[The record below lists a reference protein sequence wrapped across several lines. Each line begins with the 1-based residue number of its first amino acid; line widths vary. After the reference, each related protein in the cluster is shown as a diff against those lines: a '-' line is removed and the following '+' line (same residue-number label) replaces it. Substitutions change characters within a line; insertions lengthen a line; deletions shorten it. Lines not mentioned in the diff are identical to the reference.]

1 MIVTEIHQRL
11 HQLANP
17 DKAAILQRFFKTD
30 PGQYGEGDIFLG
42 INAPVLKALVKKY
55 KNISVAEAEEL
66 LHSDIHEQRALAL
79 QFWAR
84 LYAQKIPDN
93 KELIYQRYLA
103 NTEWINNWDLVD
115 VTASH
120 IVGNHLLHRD
130 RKILYRLAK
139 SGSLWDRRISIIAT
153 HHFIRNH
160 DFADT
165 LKIAAMLIND
175 DEDLMHKAVGWM
187 LREVGN
193 RELPPLEEFLEKHYQ
208 QMPRTM
214 LRYAIEKFPE
224 AKRKAW
230 LNRKWKLSVKVLW
243 KS

>member
-1 MIVTEIHQRL
+1 MIVRGIRQKL
-11 HQLANP
+11 NALADP
-17 DKAAILQRFFKTD
+17 GKAAILQRFFKTA
-30 PGQYGEGDIFLG
+30 PREYGEGDIFLG
-42 INAPVLKALVKKY
+42 INAPVLKALVKEY
-55 KNISVAEAEEL
+55 KNVSVAEAEEL

-79 QFWAR
+79 QFWVR

-160 DFADT
+160 DFTDT
-165 LKIAAMLIND
+165 LKIALILIND

-193 RELPPLEEFLEKHYQ
+193 RNLPEEEVFLEKHYYK
-208 QMPRTM
+208 MPRTM

-224 AKRKAW
+224 PKRKFW
-230 LNRKWKLSVKVLW
+230 LNRK
-243 KS
+243 

>member
-1 MIVTEIHQRL
+1 MIVTEIRQRL
-11 HQLANP
+11 HQLANSG
-17 DKAAILQRFFKTD
+17 KAVILQRFFKTK
-30 PGQYGEGDIFLG
+30 PGEYGEGDVFLG
-42 INAPVLKALVKKY
+42 INAPVLKALVKEY

-66 LHSDIHEQRALAL
+66 LHSDIHEERALAL
-79 QFWAR
+79 QFWVR
-84 LYAQKIPDN
+84 LYTKKIPDN

-115 VTASH
+115 ATASH
-120 IVGNHLLHRD
+120 IVGNHLLQRD
-130 RKILYRLAK
+130 RKILFQLAK
-139 SGSLWDRRISIIAT
+139 SGSLWERRISIIAT

-165 LKIAAMLIND
+165 LKIAAMLLND

-193 RELPPLEEFLEKHYQ
+193 RDLATEEEFLEKNYHK
-208 QMPRTM
+208 MPRTM

-224 AKRKAW
+224 AKRKSW
-230 LNRKWKLSVKVLW
+230 LTKK
-243 KS
+243 

>member
-1 MIVTEIHQRL
+1 MIVRGIRQKL
-11 HQLANP
+11 NALADP
-17 DKAAILQRFFKTD
+17 GKAAILQRFFKTA
-30 PGQYGEGDIFLG
+30 PGEYGEGDIFLG
-42 INAPVLKALVKKY
+42 INAPVLKALVREY
-55 KNISVAEAEEL
+55 KNVSVAEAEEL

-79 QFWAR
+79 QFWVR

-153 HHFIRNH
+153 HHFICNH
-160 DFADT
+160 DFTDT
-165 LKIAAMLIND
+165 LKIALILIND

-193 RELPPLEEFLEKHYQ
+193 RNLPEEEVFLEKYYYK
-208 QMPRTM
+208 MPRTM

-224 AKRKAW
+224 AKRKPW
-230 LNRKWKLSVKVLW
+230 LTRR
-243 KS
+243 